1 MANAGVTKVLV
12 IIRAK
17 AVTMPIIL
25 SLVYELC
32 RFIETCITRMLIRN
46 IDQLPTR

>member
-17 AVTMPIIL
+17 AATMPIIL
-25 SLVYELC
+25 SFVYELC
-32 RFIETCITRMLIRN
+32 MFIETCITRMLIRN